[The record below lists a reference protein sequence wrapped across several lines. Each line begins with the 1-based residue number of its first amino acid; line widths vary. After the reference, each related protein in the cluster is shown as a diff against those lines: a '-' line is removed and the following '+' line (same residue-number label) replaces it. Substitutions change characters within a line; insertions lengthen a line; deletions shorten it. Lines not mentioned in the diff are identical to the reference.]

1 MTCERALEVQAY
13 ADGELDAVSTLAVEQ
28 HLETCVECR
37 ALHDGIVEMR
47 AALKRDA
54 RYYRPAAAF
63 VQRVRGDIGREDI
76 NREGGATRRR
86 ATFGSRPFWAG
97 VLGGVA
103 ATALA
108 ASLALFVM
116 LPSTQDQLANDV
128 ASAHVRSLIGDHLI
142 DVASSN
148 HHVVKPWFAG
158 RADISPP
165 VADYAAEGFTLVGG
179 RLDYVDGRRAAVLV
193 YRHGAHIVNVFV
205 WKDDGSLSARAK
217 DVNGYHLL
225 AWKAG
230 GLFFCAVSDMDAGE
244 LQKLSDL
251 IRKNASG

>member
-1 MTCERALEVQAY
+1 MTCDRAFETQAY
-13 ADGELDAVSTLAVEQ
+13 ADGELDAVSALAVEQ
-28 HLETCVECR
+28 HLEICAECR

-63 VQRVRGDIGREDI
+63 VECIQRDIAPED
-76 NREGGATRRR
+76 GHTRRR
-86 ATFGSRPFWAG
+86 APFGSHPFWTGAF
-97 VLGGVA
+97 GGVA

-116 LPSTQDQLANDV
+116 LPSAQDQLASDV
-128 ASAHVRSLIGDHLI
+128 EAAHVRSLIGDHLI

-165 VADYAAEGFTLVGG
+165 VTDYAAQGFTLVGG

-193 YRHGAHIVNVFV
+193 YRHGAHVVNVFV
-205 WKDDGSLSARAK
+205 WKDDGSLGARAK
-217 DVNGYHLL
+217 DVNGYNILS
-225 AWKAG
+225 WKEG
-230 GLFFCAVSDMDAGE
+230 GLFFCAVSDAEAGE
-244 LQKLSDL
+244 LRKLSDL
-251 IRKNASG
+251 IQKNSSN

>member
-1 MTCERALEVQAY
+1 VTCERTLEVQAY
-13 ADGELDAVSTLAVEQ
+13 ADGELDAVSALAVEQ

-37 ALHDGIVEMR
+37 TLHDGIVEMR

-63 VQRVRGDIGREDI
+63 AHRIRGNIAHEDRV
-76 NREGGATRRR
+76 TRRR
-86 ATFGSRPFWAG
+86 ATLGSRPFWTGAF
-97 VLGGVA
+97 GGVA

-116 LPSTQDQLANDV
+116 LPSAQDQLANDV
-128 ASAHVRSLIGDHLI
+128 ATAHVRSLIGDHLI

-165 VADYAAEGFTLVGG
+165 VADYAAQGFTLVGG
-179 RLDYVDGRRAAVLV
+179 RLDYVDGKRAAVLV
-193 YRHGAHIVNVFV
+193 YRHGAHIVNVFA

-217 DVNGYHLL
+217 DVNGYHIL
-225 AWKAG
+225 AWKEG
-230 GLFFCAVSDMDAGE
+230 GLFFCAVSDMDSKE
-244 LQKLSDL
+244 LRALSDL
-251 IRKNASG
+251 IQKNASG

>member
-13 ADGELDAVSTLAVEQ
+13 ADGELDAVSALSVEQ
-28 HLETCVECR
+28 HIETCAECR

-63 VQRVRGDIGREDI
+63 AQRIQGDIAREE
-76 NREGGATRRR
+76 RTTRRR
-86 ATFGSRPFWAG
+86 ATFGSRPFWPPFWIGAF
-97 VLGGVA
+97 GGVA

-116 LPSTQDQLANDV
+116 LPSAQDQLANDV

-217 DVNGYHLL
+217 DVSGYHIL
-225 AWKAG
+225 AWKEG
-230 GLFFCAVSDMDAGE
+230 GLFFCAVSDMESKE
-244 LQKLSDL
+244 LRALSGL
-251 IRKNASG
+251 IQKNASG

>member
-13 ADGELDAVSTLAVEQ
+13 ADGELDAVSALAVEQ
-28 HLETCVECR
+28 HLETCADCR

-47 AALKRDA
+47 TALKRDA
-54 RYYRPAAAF
+54 RYYRPAATF
-63 VQRVRGDIGREDI
+63 VHRVHNDIAHDDK
-76 NREGGATRRR
+76 AARRR
-86 ATFGSRPFWAG
+86 TTFGARSFWAG
-97 VLGGVA
+97 AFGGVA

-116 LPSTQDQLANDV
+116 LPSAQDQLANDV
-128 ASAHVRSLIGDHLI
+128 EAAHVRSLIGDHLI

-165 VADYAAEGFTLVGG
+165 VADYAAQGFTLVGG

-193 YRHGAHIVNVFV
+193 YRHGAHVVNVFV
-205 WKDDGSLSARAK
+205 WKDDGWLGARVK
-217 DVNGYHLL
+217 DVNGYNILS
-225 AWKAG
+225 WKEG
-230 GLFFCAVSDMDAGE
+230 GLFFCAVSDMEAGE
-244 LQKLSDL
+244 LHKLSDL
-251 IRKNASG
+251 IRKNGSG